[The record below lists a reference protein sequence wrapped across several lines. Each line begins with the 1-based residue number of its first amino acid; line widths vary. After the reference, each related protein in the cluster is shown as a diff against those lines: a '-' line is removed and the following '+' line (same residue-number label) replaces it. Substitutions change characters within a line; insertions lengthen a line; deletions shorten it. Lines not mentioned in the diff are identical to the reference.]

1 MRKLY
6 RKGAKE
12 KLNVE
17 ELLKYMHK
25 FFTSID
31 QEINEIAQEL
41 SNVDLEQQDILHYIE
56 NNNLN
61 AGGYAKIGKL
71 LKEIRLKRRN
81 IKNDLDK
88 LNAIRDNL
96 TRKYNNK
103 FIEKDI
109 VGAIKGIE
117 ALEKRKGKYNNRTD
131 ILKRLEAKDGQD

>member
-1 MRKLY
+1 MP
-6 RKGAKE
+6 
-12 KLNVE
+12 VE
-17 ELLKYMHK
+17 ELLRYMHQ

-31 QEINEIAQEL
+31 KEINEVAQEL

-61 AGGYAKIGKL
+61 AGGYAKVGKL
-71 LKEIRLKRRN
+71 LKDIRIKRRE

-88 LNAIRDNL
+88 LSAVRDNL

-117 ALEKRKGKYNNRTD
+117 AVKNRKGKYNNRTD
-131 ILKRLEAKDGQD
+131 ILDRLEETKE

>member
-1 MRKLY
+1 MEVKD
-6 RKGAKE
+6 
-12 KLNVE
+12 
-17 ELLKYMHK
+17 LLKYMHN

-31 QEINEIAQEL
+31 QEVNNISQEL

-61 AGGYAKIGKL
+61 ASGYAKVGKL

-109 VGAIKGIE
+109 IEAIKGIE
-117 ALEKRKGKYNNRTD
+117 AIENRKGKYNSRTK
-131 ILKRLEAKDGQD
+131 ILDRLESKDEQIQK

>member
-1 MRKLY
+1 M
-6 RKGAKE
+6 E
-12 KLNVE
+12 IE
-17 ELLKYMHK
+17 ELLKNMHK

-31 QEINEIAQEL
+31 KEIDNTVQDL
-41 SNVDLEQQDILHYIE
+41 SNIDLEQQDILHYIE

-61 AGGYAKIGKL
+61 ASGYAKIGKL
-71 LKEIRLKRRN
+71 LKEVRLERRN

-109 VGAIKGIE
+109 IGAIKGIE
-117 ALEKRKGKYNNRTD
+117 AIEKRKGKYNNRTN
-131 ILKRLEAKDGQD
+131 ILDRLEGENEQIQKS

>member
-1 MRKLY
+1 M
-6 RKGAKE
+6 E
-12 KLNVE
+12 IE
-17 ELLKYMHK
+17 ELLKNMHK

-31 QEINEIAQEL
+31 KEIDNTVQDL
-41 SNVDLEQQDILHYIE
+41 SNIDLEQQDILHYIE

-61 AGGYAKIGKL
+61 ASGYAKIGKL
-71 LKEIRLKRRN
+71 LKEVRLERRN

-109 VGAIKGIE
+109 IGAIKGIE
-117 ALEKRKGKYNNRTD
+117 AIEKRKGKYNNRTN
-131 ILKRLEAKDGQD
+131 ILDRLEGENEQIQKSENTNR

>member
-1 MRKLY
+1 MPI
-6 RKGAKE
+6 
-12 KLNVE
+12 E

-31 QEINEIAQEL
+31 KEMNDIYQEL

-61 AGGYAKIGKL
+61 AGGYAKVGKL
-71 LKEIRLKRRN
+71 LKDVRTRRRE

-88 LNAIRDNL
+88 LSAVRDNL
-96 TRKYNNK
+96 TKKYNNK

-109 VGAIKGIE
+109 IGAIKGIE
-117 ALEKRKGKYNNRTD
+117 AVKNKKGKYKNRTN
-131 ILKRLEAKDGQD
+131 ILDRLEAKDEQIQK

>member
-1 MRKLY
+1 M
-6 RKGAKE
+6 E
-12 KLNVE
+12 VE
-17 ELLKYMHK
+17 DLLKYMHK

-31 QEINEIAQEL
+31 QEINDILQEL

-61 AGGYAKIGKL
+61 ASGYAKVGKL
-71 LKEIRLKRRN
+71 LKEIRLKRRK

-88 LNAIRDNL
+88 LSTIRDNL

-109 VGAIKGIE
+109 MGAIKGIE
-117 ALEKRKGKYNNRTD
+117 TVEKREGKYNNRTN
-131 ILKRLEAKDGQD
+131 ILDRLEAKDEQIQK

>member
-1 MRKLY
+1 M
-6 RKGAKE
+6 E
-12 KLNVE
+12 VE
-17 ELLKYMHK
+17 DLLKYMHK

-31 QEINEIAQEL
+31 QEINDILQEL

-61 AGGYAKIGKL
+61 ASGYAKVGKL
-71 LKEIRLKRRN
+71 LKEIRLKRRK

-88 LNAIRDNL
+88 LSTIRDNL

-109 VGAIKGIE
+109 MGAIKGIE
-117 ALEKRKGKYNNRTD
+117 AVEKREGKYNNRTN
-131 ILKRLEAKDGQD
+131 ILDRLEAKDEQIQK